1 MTGLALTLILIS
13 AFVHASWN
21 FLAKRAG
28 GGVPFVWLFT
38 LCGVIIYAPLALG
51 LLFWQ
56 HPQLPPLAW
65 IFLFGSAAFHLAYY
79 LLLQRGYRHGDLS
92 IVYPLARGTGPTLS
106 TLAAVLFLGERP
118 TWLALV
124 GGLLII
130 SGVFVVTGGL
140 QLLKRGEHI
149 RHSVVFGLLVGL
161 VIAGYTLWDTYS
173 VSVLVIS
180 PLLVEYIP
188 SFIRFLMLTPI
199 ALRYWPEVKEE
210 WHRHRREAIGI
221 GILSPLAYILVLT
234 ALTFTP
240 VSYVAPARE
249 MSVLIAVFMGTGL
262 LKEGQARRR
271 FVAASLIATGIIA
284 LAIS

>member
-1 MTGLALTLILIS
+1 MDALALILILIS

-28 GGVPFVWLFT
+28 GGVAFVWLFT
-38 LCGVIIYAPLALG
+38 LCGVIIYAPLAAVV
-51 LLFWQ
+51 LFWQ
-56 HPQLPPLAW
+56 HPSLSPLAW
-65 IFLFGSAAFHLAYY
+65 VFLFGSAVFHLAYY

-92 IVYPLARGTGPTLS
+92 IVYPLARGTGPVLS
-106 TLAAVLFLGERP
+106 TLAAILFLGERP
-118 TWLALV
+118 TWPALV

-130 SGVFVVTGGL
+130 GGVFVVTGGL
-140 QLLKRGEHI
+140 QLLNRGEHI
-149 RHSVVFGLLVGL
+149 RQSVTFGLLVGL

-180 PLLVEYIP
+180 PLLVDYVP
-188 SFIRFLMLTPI
+188 ATIRLLMLTPL
-199 ALRYWPEVKEE
+199 ALRHWPEVREE
-210 WHRHRREAIGI
+210 WHHHRREAIGI
-221 GILSPLAYILVLT
+221 GLLSPLAYILVLT

-271 FVAASLIATGIIA
+271 FVAAGLIAAGIIT